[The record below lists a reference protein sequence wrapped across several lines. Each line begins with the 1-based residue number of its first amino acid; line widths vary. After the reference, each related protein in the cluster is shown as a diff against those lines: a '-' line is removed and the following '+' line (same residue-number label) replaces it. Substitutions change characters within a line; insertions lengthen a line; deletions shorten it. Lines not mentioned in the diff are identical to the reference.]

1 MVNGEMHS
9 KLSKCWNNQIRKSEL
24 WILAN
29 CGTDY
34 RTLSISSTDLS
45 VYWYR
50 YIGNILRRLPI
61 CETCGNFN
69 GNWKCHES
77 CPFSWILAGMS
88 CKVLT
93 LNALNTHLSCVKQIY
108 KVKEQRTRWELTCIG
123 YFVRVVS
130 CFCCS
135 WQIFCS
141 VREDL
146 RGSDDVN
153 CILLFS
159 NLYAALWRCVVFYQ
173 QANNV
178 VGCFFVV
185 EISVQ
190 SCWSCLQVREGFKP
204 QELGQE
210 QFCSAASVTIKPTKS
225 SVVWQVRS
233 DMSHFYCWDHF
244 CHSTRTHTAADVST
258 SATVISD
265 PHATAVT
272 GMIVWTFLC
281 VWDWVVCDCARHGVG
296 KLYSMCVLCA
306 PRWQCVCDCVCE
318 CVGDCG
324 MFNHVHMHVC
334 VWRLSSC
341 LCVWRLLCVTV
352 CTATVA
358 CLTVCAWLFA

>member
-190 SCWSCLQVREGFKP
+190 SCGSCLQCERRFQTSRAWTGTVLF
-204 QELGQE
+204 
-210 QFCSAASVTIKPTKS
+210 S
-225 SVVWQVRS
+225 SVGSHNQIFFGLTSSFCQV
-233 DMSHFYCWDHF
+233 SHFYCWDAHILHH
-244 CHSTRTHTAADVST
+244 CQD
-258 SATVISD
+258 
-265 PHATAVT
+265 
-272 GMIVWTFLC
+272 
-281 VWDWVVCDCARHGVG
+281 VCDCR
-296 KLYSMCVLCA
+296 
-306 PRWQCVCDCVCE
+306 
-318 CVGDCG
+318 
-324 MFNHVHMHVC
+324 
-334 VWRLSSC
+334 
-341 LCVWRLLCVTV
+341 
-352 CTATVA
+352 
-358 CLTVCAWLFA
+358 